1 MSQKLK
7 ILLVS
12 KDLRFEGGVYD
23 FVSMLLNQSYD
34 SIECEYFPVGD
45 RFPGKISILK
55 IVWPLVDNFRLPI
68 RLLRGDI
75 NCLHLNPSM
84 NFTSFLRDSL
94 LFMTARTVGFR
105 NILVFFHGWDEDFVS
120 RIASNALYRFILR
133 CGFSRASVIFV
144 LSETFKSQLI
154 SMGVPGE
161 TISIGSTMFNS
172 KIFDRT
178 ARAKKVNTV
187 RLLFL
192 SRFIKGKGVFELLDA
207 FRQVHSRFPS
217 TELVMAGDGPERS
230 LMEEYVRQHNLTG
243 VVKFT
248 GYLRGLDKGDI
259 LTNSDIFI
267 LPSYYGE
274 GLPISLLEAM
284 AAGLPIICTSVGGIT
299 DIFENG
305 KNGILLNSV
314 SPKSINEAVLKMIE
328 NKEWRLKIG
337 SHNRTIAWECYEAGV
352 IAQRMKAAYWKVVN
366 TDC

>member
-1 MSQKLK
+1 VSQKLK

-23 FVSMLLNQSYD
+23 FVSMLLNQTYD

-55 IVWPLVDNFRLPI
+55 LVWPLIDNFRLPT

-161 TISIGSTMFNS
+161 TISIGSTMFDS
-172 KIFDRT
+172 KIFDRI
-178 ARAKKVNTV
+178 ARAKEVNML

-207 FRQVHSRFPS
+207 FRQVHSRFPN

-259 LTNSDIFI
+259 LMNSDIFI
-267 LPSYYGE
+267 LPSYGE
-274 GLPISLLEAM
+274 GLPIVLLEAM

-305 KNGILLNSV
+305 KNGILLSSV
-314 SPKSINEAVLKMIE
+314 SAKRINEAVSTMIE
-328 NKEWRLKIG
+328 NREWRIEIG
-337 SHNRTIAWECYEAGV
+337 CHNRMIAWEYYEASSV
-352 IAQRMKAAYWKVVN
+352 LQRMKAAYWKIVE
-366 TDC
+366 TSR